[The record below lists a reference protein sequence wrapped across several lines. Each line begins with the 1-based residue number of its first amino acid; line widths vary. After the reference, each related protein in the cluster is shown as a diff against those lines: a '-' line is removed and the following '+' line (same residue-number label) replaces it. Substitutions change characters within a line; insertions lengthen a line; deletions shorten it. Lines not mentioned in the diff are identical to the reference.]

1 MIRFSRVAVA
11 VHLSAAQQIFSAL
24 LPQQNAVPLEKTPG
38 IGPEALRGRDSNPR
52 RMFFRHRSTLLN
64 YRARQHLTRH
74 VFSLIFSIRCVFAFP
89 GMASCIHCSLVSI
102 YSLSGLFRIRLQL
115 LRMQRRQRF
124 IREATITHYRNAFG
138 RSCKYPYDAP
148 MEKADHT
155 IYGITIQSFSLLSS
169 GFGSLHVSISACVC
183 HSRGSGT

>member
-1 MIRFSRVAVA
+1 MGTC
-11 VHLSAAQQIFSAL
+11 HLFY
-24 LPQQNAVPLEKTPG
+24 
-38 IGPEALRGRDSNPR
+38 
-52 RMFFRHRSTLLN
+52 H
-64 YRARQHLTRH
+64 RARQHLTRH

-89 GMASCIHCSLVSI
+89 GMASCIHCSLFSI

-155 IYGITIQSFSLLSS
+155 IYGITVQYLFSPFFWIWQPFAGAIVVDLGLEPRT
-169 GFGSLHVSISACVC
+169 
-183 HSRGSGT
+183 RGL

>member
-74 VFSLIFSIRCVFAFP
+74 VFIDVLYSLCFRLPRNGQPYPLFTRFYIFSFW
-89 GMASCIHCSLVSI
+89 SLPDQAATTQDAKTPALHTRSHNHALPRRLWSI
-102 YSLSGLFRIRLQL
+102 L
-115 LRMQRRQRF
+115 
-124 IREATITHYRNAFG
+124 
-138 RSCKYPYDAP
+138 
-148 MEKADHT
+148 
-155 IYGITIQSFSLLSS
+155 
-169 GFGSLHVSISACVC
+169 
-183 HSRGSGT
+183 